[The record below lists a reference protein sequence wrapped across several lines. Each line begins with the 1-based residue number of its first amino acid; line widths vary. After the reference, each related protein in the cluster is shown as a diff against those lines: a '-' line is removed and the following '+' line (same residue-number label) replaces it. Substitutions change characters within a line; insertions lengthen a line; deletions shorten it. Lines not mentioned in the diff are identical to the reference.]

1 MIDIWNLE
9 SGGII
14 FHHSIPHS
22 CIGTLPFTLL
32 GINSIYE
39 VNNTGVLENSS
50 VYINLLPGQEFMNLS
65 QELDV
70 ATFSI
75 GSDVVLPSGLD
86 CGDLPYGMDVESFQS
101 NEDTNLITQ
110 PPTELLY

>member
-1 MIDIWNLE
+1 
-9 SGGII
+9 
-14 FHHSIPHS
+14 
-22 CIGTLPFTLL
+22 
-32 GINSIYE
+32 
-39 VNNTGVLENSS
+39 
-50 VYINLLPGQEFMNLS
+50 MNLS